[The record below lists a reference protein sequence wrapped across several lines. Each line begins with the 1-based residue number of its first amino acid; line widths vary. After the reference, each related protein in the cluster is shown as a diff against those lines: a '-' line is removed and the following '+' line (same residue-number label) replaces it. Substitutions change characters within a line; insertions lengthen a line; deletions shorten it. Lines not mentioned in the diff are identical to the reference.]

1 LLSAHAAS
9 VSSATDQTAFDDNF
23 PLPSIS
29 GDMFVPRIDEGHSG
43 AVTHFEDKYSGF
55 PVPLRF
61 RGEELRPQL
70 QFSRMQNPLPSDASL
85 RWAEPRS
92 GLSLNGAHQSPASM
106 QLRSIVLTA
115 AILAGGA
122 RAAAQD
128 VRVEVVEAATGKP
141 IVGANVALLDSAA
154 VTPLGGGF
162 SDLKGRTDLR
172 APARGP
178 YRVRADKVGY
188 DSWTSVQLNL
198 GDKPVYVRVGMAP
211 TRIPAP
217 IMPRSETACQELT
230 GPGTPAGDLWV
241 ELKKALTANAMTE
254 AQGLVPLDVDLYERV
269 LDRNLSIVSERA
281 EQRTRITRRPATGI
295 SWDQLDSARRGV
307 ASNNDVYRAP
317 DAATILSD
325 QFVKSHCYAAIR
337 GYGPESGLTGL
348 EFKPARIAG
357 QPELTGVLWLDPKAN
372 ALRSLSFDYV
382 NLPIPL
388 RIARTTGRVEFQQL
402 AGGQWIVPRWY
413 IRMPR
418 ITRVN
423 STNAGAPAISSDTLI
438 GYQEVGGAARPAG
451 TAPVSTGDAAAPSPP
466 GAAGIAGAPGTAGAL
481 AADSPRGANQSLLTG
496 IVYDSTTGRPL
507 RGVQV
512 STSGGRFKTLT
523 TAGGAYELVIDGA
536 LNDTI
541 VFDHP
546 RLRLFHIAERVQT
559 ISMPAG
565 ARGQASVIIPSFVSL
580 RKSICGQNETRTE
593 AQGFMAGYVR
603 DAAGKPI
610 PRAHV
615 WATWQVLWVEQNGRL
630 VSTNQQRTVET
641 DSNSD
646 GSYMMCGFTRSAQIT
661 VKVDMAG
668 KSPVQETLAFPA
680 TMVLEHDFQ
689 FGAR

>member
-1 LLSAHAAS
+1 
-9 VSSATDQTAFDDNF
+9 
-23 PLPSIS
+23 
-29 GDMFVPRIDEGHSG
+29 
-43 AVTHFEDKYSGF
+43 
-55 PVPLRF
+55 
-61 RGEELRPQL
+61 
-70 QFSRMQNPLPSDASL
+70 
-85 RWAEPRS
+85 
-92 GLSLNGAHQSPASM
+92 M
-106 QLRSIVLTA
+106 QLGSIVLTA
-115 AILAGGA
+115 AILAAGA
-122 RAAAQD
+122 RARAQD
-128 VRVEVVEAATGKP
+128 VHVEVVEASTGKP
-141 IVGANVALLDSAA
+141 IVGANVALLDSEA

-162 SDLKGRTDLR
+162 SDQKGRTDLR

-178 YRVRADKVGY
+178 YRVRTDKVGY
-188 DSWTSVQLNL
+188 DTWTSVQLHL
-198 GDKPVYVRVGMAP
+198 GERPVYVRVGMRP
-211 TRIPAP
+211 TRVPAP
-217 IMPRSETACQELT
+217 IMPRSETACQQLT

-269 LDRNLSIVSERA
+269 LDRNLAVVSERA
-281 EQRTRITRRPATGI
+281 EQRTGISRRPATGI
-295 SWDQLDSARRGV
+295 SWDQVDSARHGV

-325 QFVKSHCYAAIR
+325 QFVRSHCYAAIR
-337 GYGPESGLTGL
+337 GYGPETGLTGL
-348 EFKPARIAG
+348 EFKPARVAAM
-357 QPELTGVLWLDPKAN
+357 PELTGVLWLDPKAN

-418 ITRVN
+418 VARVN
-423 STNAGAPAISSDTLI
+423 STNVGSPASSLDTLL

-451 TAPVSTGDAAAPSPP
+451 TASAAAPSP
-466 GAAGIAGAPGTAGAL
+466 ASAP
-481 AADSPRGANQSLLTG
+481 AADSPQAANRSMLTG

-512 STSGGRFKTLT
+512 STAGGRFKTLT
-523 TAGGAYELVIDGA
+523 SSGGGYELAVDGA

-541 VFDHP
+541 VFEHP

-559 ISMPAG
+559 VSMPAG
-565 ARGQASVIIPSFVSL
+565 AHGQASVIIPSYVSL
-580 RKSICGQNETRTE
+580 RKSLCGQNETGTE

-603 DAAGKPI
+603 DAAGKPV
-610 PRAHV
+610 PGAHV

-661 VKVDMAG
+661 AKVGMAG
-668 KSPVQETLAFPA
+668 KSTVQDKLAFPA
-680 TMVLEHDFQ
+680 NMVLEHDFQ
-689 FGAR
+689 LGPR

>member
-1 LLSAHAAS
+1 
-9 VSSATDQTAFDDNF
+9 
-23 PLPSIS
+23 
-29 GDMFVPRIDEGHSG
+29 
-43 AVTHFEDKYSGF
+43 
-55 PVPLRF
+55 
-61 RGEELRPQL
+61 
-70 QFSRMQNPLPSDASL
+70 
-85 RWAEPRS
+85 
-92 GLSLNGAHQSPASM
+92 M
-106 QLRSIVLTA
+106 QLRSIVLTT
-115 AILAGGA
+115 AILAAGA
-122 RAAAQD
+122 RAGAQD

-141 IVGANVALLDSAA
+141 IVGANVALLDSEA

-162 SDLKGRTDLR
+162 SDQKGRTDLR

-188 DSWTSVQLNL
+188 DTWTSVQLHL
-198 GDKPVYVRVGMAP
+198 GERPVYVRVGMRP
-211 TRIPAP
+211 TRVPAP
-217 IMPRSETACQELT
+217 IMPRSETACQQLT
-230 GPGTPAGDLWV
+230 SPGTPAGDLWV
-241 ELKKALTANAMTE
+241 ELKKALTASAMTE

-269 LDRNLSIVSERA
+269 LDRNLAIISERA
-281 EQRTRITRRPATGI
+281 EQRTRISRRPVTGI
-295 SWDQLDSARRGV
+295 SWDQVDSARRGDV
-307 ASNNDVYRAP
+307 SNNDVYRAP
-317 DAATILSD
+317 DAATMLSD

-337 GYGPESGLTGL
+337 GYGPETGLTGL
-348 EFKPARIAG
+348 EFKPARVAAM
-357 QPELTGVLWLDPKAN
+357 PELTGVLWLDPKAN

-418 ITRVN
+418 VARVN
-423 STNAGAPAISSDTLI
+423 STNVGSPPVSSDSLV
-438 GYQEVGGAARPAG
+438 GYQEVGGTARPAG
-451 TAPVSTGDAAAPSPP
+451 TVSAAAPSP
-466 GAAGIAGAPGTAGAL
+466 ASAP
-481 AADSPRGANQSLLTG
+481 AADSPQAANRSMLTG

-512 STSGGRFKTLT
+512 STAGGRFKTLT
-523 TAGGAYELVIDGA
+523 SSGGGYELAIDGA

-541 VFDHP
+541 VFEHP

-559 ISMPAG
+559 VSMPAG
-565 ARGQASVIIPSFVSL
+565 AHGQASVIIPSYVSL
-580 RKSICGQNETRTE
+580 RKSLCGQNETGTE

-603 DAAGKPI
+603 DAAGKPV

-661 VKVDMAG
+661 AKVGMAG
-668 KSPVQETLAFPA
+668 KSTVQEKLAFPA
-680 TMVLEHDFQ
+680 NMVLEHDFLL
-689 FGAR
+689 GAR

>member
-1 LLSAHAAS
+1 
-9 VSSATDQTAFDDNF
+9 
-23 PLPSIS
+23 
-29 GDMFVPRIDEGHSG
+29 
-43 AVTHFEDKYSGF
+43 
-55 PVPLRF
+55 
-61 RGEELRPQL
+61 
-70 QFSRMQNPLPSDASL
+70 
-85 RWAEPRS
+85 
-92 GLSLNGAHQSPASM
+92 M
-106 QLRSIVLTA
+106 QLRSIALA
-115 AILAGGA
+115 ATILAAGA
-122 RAAAQD
+122 RAGAQD
-128 VRVEVVEAATGKP
+128 VRVEVVEAATGNP

-162 SDLKGRTDLR
+162 SDQKGRTDLR

-188 DSWTSVQLNL
+188 DTWTSVQLHL

-281 EQRTRITRRPATGI
+281 EQRTKITRRPAVGI

-357 QPELTGVLWLDPKAN
+357 QPELTGVLWLDPKGN

-382 NLPIPL
+382 NLPVPL

-423 STNAGAPAISSDTLI
+423 STNAGAPAVSSDTLI
-438 GYQEVGGAARPAG
+438 GYQEVGGSARPAG
-451 TAPVSTGDAAAPSPP
+451 TAPVSTGEAAASSPSGAPGVAGPP
-466 GAAGIAGAPGTAGAL
+466 PVAGAPPAAGAP

-523 TAGGAYELVIDGA
+523 SSGGGYELLIDGA

-541 VFDHP
+541 VFEHP

-565 ARGQASVIIPSFVSL
+565 AHGQASVIIPSYVSL
-580 RKSICGQNETRTE
+580 RKALCGRNETGTE

-603 DAAGKPI
+603 DPAGKAVPH
-610 PRAHV
+610 AHV

-646 GSYMMCGFTRSAQIT
+646 GSYMMCGFTRNAQIT

-668 KSPVQETLAFPA
+668 KSPVQEKLAFPA
-680 TMVLEHDFQ
+680 NMALEHDFQ
-689 FGAR
+689 LGAR